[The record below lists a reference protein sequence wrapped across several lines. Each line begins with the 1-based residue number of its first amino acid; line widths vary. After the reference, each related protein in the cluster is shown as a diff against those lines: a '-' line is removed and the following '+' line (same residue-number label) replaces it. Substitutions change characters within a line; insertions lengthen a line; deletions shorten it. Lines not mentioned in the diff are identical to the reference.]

1 MWIDQ
6 KLEES
11 GWLIVNRDEYRPGM
25 HGVAI
30 RELILKDH
38 HEADYIL
45 MVNGKAAA
53 VLEAKREEIQ
63 LNAPELIAQAEGY
76 TKGLLPWCRF
86 WEEPIKLVYLSNG
99 REIAFKD
106 AHEIGSSYR
115 KIASFPRPLDV
126 VKLLRIED
134 PFAGLPIL
142 NKGSLRACQFEAI
155 VNFEQSL
162 REGKRRALMV
172 LATGAGKTFTAGVH

>member
-1 MWIDQ
+1 MKPEELARVWIDQ

-86 WEEPIKLVYLSNG
+86 WEEPIKLVYLSMG
-99 REIAFKD
+99 VRL
-106 AHEIGSSYR
+106 
-115 KIASFPRPLDV
+115 PLRMPTKSAV
-126 VKLLRIED
+126 LTEKLLLFPD
-134 PFAGLPIL
+134 HW
-142 NKGSLRACQFEAI
+142 
-155 VNFEQSL
+155 
-162 REGKRRALMV
+162 
-172 LATGAGKTFTAGVH
+172 T